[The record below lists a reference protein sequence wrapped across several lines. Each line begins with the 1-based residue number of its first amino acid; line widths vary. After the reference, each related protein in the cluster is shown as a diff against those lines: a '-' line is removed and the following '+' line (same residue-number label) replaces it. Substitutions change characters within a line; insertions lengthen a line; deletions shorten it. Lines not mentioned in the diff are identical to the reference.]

1 MYSRIE
7 KFPKILDLNCFTKM
21 RLQKNPRFLLTLA
34 VIFLCQEVMVNA
46 EHQQQKRSLLRRKLQ
61 DEPQQQE
68 DRSEADVL
76 VIDSNT
82 TNKIIGGTA
91 STATYPYFG
100 YWDRGCGASLIAPD
114 IMLTAAHCTRG
125 QFTTNG
131 KVYFGSLNLE
141 QGAAL
146 GVVDIIAHPRYNP
159 TTENRDYALLKLSGR
174 APSGSSPIRLNRN
187 GARPAAG
194 FSNLLV
200 MGFGMT
206 DANVEV
212 RSPVLQEVKVVAEDN
227 TCRNAYPSRFDPE
240 VMMCAAQTNKDAC
253 QGVYCILW

>member
-1 MYSRIE
+1 MKDLAKMKRQTNAR
-7 KFPKILDLNCFTKM
+7 PLLILVAIL
-21 RLQKNPRFLLTLA
+21 
-34 VIFLCQEVMVNA
+34 LCQGIMVNA
-46 EHQQQKRSLLRRKLQ
+46 EHQQQKRSLLRRKLE
-61 DEPQQQE
+61 DEPPLVE
-68 DRSEADVL
+68 DGSEADVL
-76 VIDSNT
+76 VLDSNT

-91 STATYPYFG
+91 STTTYPYFG

-141 QGAAL
+141 QGTTL
-146 GVVDIIAHPRYNP
+146 GVAGIIPHPRHNP

-174 APSGSSPIRLNRN
+174 APSGASPIRLNRN

-194 FSNLLV
+194 YSNLLV

-206 DANVEV
+206 NPDVEV
-212 RSPVLQEVKVVAEDN
+212 RSPILQEVKVVAEDK

-253 QGVYCILW
+253 KGVYSFLF